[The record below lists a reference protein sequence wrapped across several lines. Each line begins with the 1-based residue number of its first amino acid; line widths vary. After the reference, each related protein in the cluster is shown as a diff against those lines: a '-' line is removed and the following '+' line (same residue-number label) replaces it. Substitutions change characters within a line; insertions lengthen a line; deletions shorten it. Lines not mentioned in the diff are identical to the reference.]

1 MNLIEK
7 MFGTHSERELKL
19 IYPIV
24 DKIVA
29 MRPEMM
35 ALSDEQLRDRT
46 RIFKERLAAGEAE
59 AAGRLIEGNLKR
71 VLAYAREYEGKGLP
85 MNDLV
90 QEANMALTALA
101 AEWARLAAEGTASAG
116 EKTER
121 ENFQEL
127 LRRRVQESIEAA
139 LEEQKREA
147 EIEENVAARV
157 NVLQEVSRVM
167 AAELGREATVDELA
181 EKMKMTA
188 EEIRDIMKVA
198 LDAVNVETAAKMN
211 LDGADGPA
219 PEEE

>member
-1 MNLIEK
+1 MYDDFYQMYLEELEAVAEA
-7 MFGTHSERELKL
+7 GPEEERILL
-19 IYPIV
+19 
-24 DKIVA
+24 
-29 MRPEMM
+29 
-35 ALSDEQLRDRT
+35 
-46 RIFKERLAAGEAE
+46 ERLAAGEAG

-71 VLAYAREYEGKGLP
+71 VLEYAKAYDGRGLP
-85 MNDLV
+85 VNDLV

-101 AEWARLAAEGTASAG
+101 AEWGGLQAEGDGAGGKTAG
-116 EKTER
+116 ES
-121 ENFQEL
+121 FQEI
-127 LRRRVQESIEAA
+127 LRRRVRESIEAA

-147 EIEENVAARV
+147 EIEENVTARV

-188 EEIRDIMKVA
+188 EEIRDIMKIT

-211 LDGADGPA
+211 LDGADGSA

>member
-1 MNLIEK
+1 MHEDFYQMYLE
-7 MFGTHSERELKL
+7 ELEG
-19 IYPIV
+19 
-24 DKIVA
+24 VA
-29 MRPEMM
+29 EAGPEEEL
-35 ALSDEQLRDRT
+35 ALL
-46 RIFKERLAAGEAE
+46 ERLAAGEAE

-71 VLAYAREYEGKGLP
+71 VLAYAREYEGKGRP

>member
-1 MNLIEK
+1 MHEDFYQMYLE
-7 MFGTHSERELKL
+7 ELEG
-19 IYPIV
+19 
-24 DKIVA
+24 VA
-29 MRPEMM
+29 EAGPEEEL
-35 ALSDEQLRDRT
+35 ALL
-46 RIFKERLAAGEAE
+46 ERLAAGEAE

-147 EIEENVAARV
+147 KIEENVAARV

>member
-1 MNLIEK
+1 MHEDFYQMYLE
-7 MFGTHSERELKL
+7 ELEG
-19 IYPIV
+19 
-24 DKIVA
+24 VA
-29 MRPEMM
+29 EAGPEEEL
-35 ALSDEQLRDRT
+35 ALL
-46 RIFKERLAAGEAE
+46 ERLAAGEAE

-198 LDAVNVETAAKMN
+198 LDAVNVETAANMN
-211 LDGADGPA
+211 LDGAGGPA

>member
-1 MNLIEK
+1 MHEDFYQMYLE
-7 MFGTHSERELKL
+7 ELEG
-19 IYPIV
+19 
-24 DKIVA
+24 VA
-29 MRPEMM
+29 EAGPEEEL
-35 ALSDEQLRDRT
+35 ALL
-46 RIFKERLAAGEAE
+46 ERLAAGEAE

-101 AEWARLAAEGTASAG
+101 AEWDRLAAEGTAAAG

-139 LEEQKREA
+139 LEEQNREE

>member
-1 MNLIEK
+1 MHEDFYQMYLE
-7 MFGTHSERELKL
+7 ELEG
-19 IYPIV
+19 
-24 DKIVA
+24 VA
-29 MRPEMM
+29 EAGPEEEL
-35 ALSDEQLRDRT
+35 ALL
-46 RIFKERLAAGEAE
+46 ERLAAGEAE

-101 AEWARLAAEGTASAG
+101 AEWARLAAEGTAAAG

-139 LEEQKREA
+139 LEEQNREA

-188 EEIRDIMKVA
+188 EEIRDIMKIT

-211 LDGADGPA
+211 LDGADGSA

>member
-1 MNLIEK
+1 MHEDFYQMYLE
-7 MFGTHSERELKL
+7 ELEG
-19 IYPIV
+19 
-24 DKIVA
+24 VA
-29 MRPEMM
+29 EAGPEEEL
-35 ALSDEQLRDRT
+35 ALL
-46 RIFKERLAAGEAE
+46 ERLAAGEAE

-101 AEWARLAAEGTASAG
+101 AEWARLAAEGTAAAG

-147 EIEENVAARV
+147 KIEENVAARV